1 MRMLAVARKADHRLR
16 LEIHLKAVLTED
28 LAHHRAHNQFIVRR
42 LQGVRKAPVDLD
54 LLAHMRHLARLV
66 NLRLETTD
74 LLVPHLNLQS
84 VAIEQH
90 DRLLQRRA
98 HSAVR
103 TLPILLLH
111 DLRSRKFL
119 HIRLFERRLDPELQL
134 GSRSEL
140 EIDNLRAVD
149 MLKARNVR
157 MLLEHLQEFL
167 FQVDQGILQDGTRID
182 ALAVMDEKGRDAQRA
197 DGLARFLIEMLKIV
211 INEPVR
217 FRIDRHVDL
226 RVVQDGNARQ
236 HDRRT
241 VRLHRRTIVE
251 IIHILEEDAHRYLFI
266 GIIACEIDADE
277 RNKLYLRMRLQE
289 TNDFFLRGICWNHIQ
304 QVFHFNHPFPFV
316 GRHFIRCNDS
326 GTKKPHSKAFPYM
339 RGKQSYTA
347 TLPTYLSMRLS

>member
-1 MRMLAVARKADHRLR
+1 
-16 LEIHLKAVLTED
+16 
-28 LAHHRAHNQFIVRR
+28 
-42 LQGVRKAPVDLD
+42 
-54 LLAHMRHLARLV
+54 
-66 NLRLETTD
+66 
-74 LLVPHLNLQS
+74 
-84 VAIEQH
+84 
-90 DRLLQRRA
+90 
-98 HSAVR
+98 
-103 TLPILLLH
+103 
-111 DLRSRKFL
+111 
-119 HIRLFERRLDPELQL
+119 
-134 GSRSEL
+134 
-140 EIDNLRAVD
+140 
-149 MLKARNVR
+149 
-157 MLLEHLQEFL
+157 
-167 FQVDQGILQDGTRID
+167 
-182 ALAVMDEKGRDAQRA
+182 
-197 DGLARFLIEMLKIV
+197 MLKIV

-217 FRIDRHVDL
+217 FRIDWHVDL

-277 RNKLYLRMRLQE
+277 RDELDFGMCLQE

-347 TLPTYLSMRLS
+347 TLPTYLSIRLS